1 MQLNGSEA
9 VTYNAGNLTAGGAV
23 LGSAGDYPL
32 GNAGSN
38 TLNMNNAV
46 FYDNYYQPYY
56 HTWYPTYHVC
66 EKSKVEQAFK
76 ILGKLLEQKI
86 IEREL
91 TVKEFMKMVN
101 DIAEII

>member
-1 MQLNGSEA
+1 MQLNGAEIVS
-9 VTYNAGNLTAGGAV
+9 YNAGNLTAGGAV

-32 GNAGSN
+32 NAGCN
-38 TLNMNNAV
+38 NLNMNNAV
-46 FYDNYYQPYY
+46 FTDYYY
-56 HTWYPTYHVC
+56 HYYPTWYPTYHIC

-76 ILGKLLEQKI
+76 ILGKILEQKI

>member
-1 MQLNGSEA
+1 MQLNGAEA
-9 VTYNAGNLTAGGAV
+9 VSYNAGNLTAG
-23 LGSAGDYPL
+23 DYPL
-32 GNAGSN
+32 GYAGDN
-38 TLNMNNAV
+38 LNMNNAV
-46 FYDNYYQPYY
+46 FYDNYYHYY
-56 HTWYPTYHVC
+56 PTWYPTYHIC